1 MMLTEQQLKGIYLP
15 IITPFHPNG
24 EVDEESFRNL
34 VSRFVGDGI
43 HGLVVNGTTGESP
56 TMKQTE
62 WEALTRIAKET
73 IGSRIP
79 IVLGT
84 GTNDTASTVQR
95 TEQAGLL
102 GADAALV
109 VVPYYNRPSQQGII
123 EHFRRVAE
131 VGVPV
136 ILYEIPSRTGI
147 TLEVDTVRT
156 ILDIDGVIGMK
167 DSSGGIGLVSELSRT
182 GSKPVLCGED
192 ANFYASLCCGAKG
205 GMLASAH
212 LHTERFVHIYNRFL
226 SGHVS
231 EAKLEFD
238 ELLPLIRLLF
248 AEPNPAPL
256 KWILAEQGRIASG
269 ALRLPLTPISAKL
282 QEQLQPY
289 LSS

>member
-1 MMLTEQQLKGIYLP
+1 MLTEQQLKGIFIP
-15 IITPFHPNG
+15 IITPFHPSG

-34 VSRFVGDGI
+34 VTRYIGDGI

-56 TMKQTE
+56 TMKQQE
-62 WEALTRIAKET
+62 WEALTKAAKET
-73 IGSRIP
+73 IGSVRVP
-79 IVLGT
+79 LVVGT

-102 GADAALV
+102 GADAVLV

-123 EHFRRVAE
+123 EHYRRVAE

-147 TLEVDTVRT
+147 SLEVNTVRT
-156 ILDIDGVIGMK
+156 ILDMDGVIGMK
-167 DSSGGIGLVSELSRT
+167 DSSGGIQLISELSRC

-212 LHTERFVHIYNRFL
+212 MHTERFVHIYNSFF
-226 SGHVS
+226 SGLVN

-256 KWILAEQGRIASG
+256 KWLLAEQGLIASG
-269 ALRLPLTPISAKL
+269 ALRLPLTPISTKL

-289 LSS
+289 VSS